1 LFLAFFAWGG
11 ILGCKSMQP
20 HNKRHRLDQPYNERA
35 DDEPGSYRKRP
46 EKAVAQ
52 LSPAQHE
59 QRHYKRKGERSSD
72 LSSSPTLDSPLMA
85 GPTHHS
91 SAATFTR
98 RINAPEE
105 NQNVNDTLN
114 DVRRMAKQVAL
125 ARANLKVNP
134 GNGIAVQEQE
144 KQLEITNSDSSN
156 ATSKGT
162 AVFEYGKESSTS
174 SSNANHIAMH
184 GIEE

>member
-1 LFLAFFAWGG
+1 
-11 ILGCKSMQP
+11 MQP
-20 HNKRHRLDQPYNERA
+20 HNKRHRLDPYNERA
-35 DDEPGSYRKRP
+35 DDEPGSYSKRP
-46 EKAVAQ
+46 EKAVAH

-72 LSSSPTLDSPLMA
+72 LSLSPTLDSPLMA

-125 ARANLKVNP
+125 ARANIKVKP

-162 AVFEYGKESSTS
+162 AACGYGKESSTP
-174 SSNANHIAMH
+174 SSNANNIAMH